1 MPRGSEHFVVPGDK
15 LGVIEEYIA
24 GLGTYVADGEIYSA
38 GTGYVVLDR
47 KNKVA
52 SVRLR
57 TRLPPIPSVGDV
69 IIGQVTQVQEK
80 TATVKI
86 LRVGDES
93 NTGSFSG
100 IVHISNVSP
109 NYIRS
114 MHRAFKPGDHVR
126 AEVIS
131 TRNRTFHLS
140 TENEK
145 LGAVQAFCSHCG
157 RVMALTGR
165 WLTCHSCGSRE
176 DRKIA
181 IDYGKVSA

>member
-1 MPRGSEHFVVPGDK
+1 MPRGDAHFVVPGDQ

-24 GLGTYVADGEIYSA
+24 GLGTYVADGRIYSL
-38 GTGYVVLDR
+38 GTGYAVLDR
-47 KNKVA
+47 KNKVV

-57 TRLPPIPSVGDV
+57 TRLPPIPRVGDV
-69 IIGQVTQVQEK
+69 ILGQVTQVQEK
-80 TATVKI
+80 TATIKI
-86 LRVGDES
+86 SRVGNETS
-93 NTGSFSG
+93 TGSFSG

-109 NYIRS
+109 SYIRS

-157 RVMALTGR
+157 RVLGLTER
-165 WLTCHSCGSRE
+165 WLICHSCGNRE
-176 DRKIA
+176 ERKIA
-181 IDYGKVSA
+181 VDYGRASA